1 MQDHSETICK
11 GSYLKGNLRIHDVL
25 AGGEKMGNKRRLGK
39 FLFLILVGVL
49 VVGCQAKVE
58 QLPSQQQAANKSN
71 NLEKEI
77 IELKGQ
83 MNDLQKQLDEIT
95 VISGVGIK
103 NILLQNTKKTAKGK
117 LYGEFDAV
125 VTVKNNG
132 KKAIPTMKVMASL
145 EKDMLHY
152 EKREPEMVTQVQAY
166 HDLKPGQE
174 VNFNFPGFM
183 IGHPEEVHYLIVDLS
198 VSNGAG
204 DTRDDIKKIKLDVSF
219 PPGSED

>member
-1 MQDHSETICK
+1 
-11 GSYLKGNLRIHDVL
+11 
-25 AGGEKMGNKRRLGK
+25 MGNKRRFGK
-39 FLFLILVGVL
+39 FLFLILVGVF

-58 QLPSQQQAANKSN
+58 QLPSQQQTANASKD
-71 NLEKEI
+71 LEKEI
-77 IELKGQ
+77 SELKDQ
-83 MNDLQKQLDEIT
+83 MNDLQKQLDEVT

-103 NILLQNTKKTAKGK
+103 DIMLQNTEKTDKGK

-132 KKAIPTMKVMASL
+132 KESIPTMKVMTSL
-145 EKDMLHY
+145 ERDMLHY
-152 EKREPEMVTQVQAY
+152 EKRKPEMMTQVQAY

-204 DTRDDIKKIKLDVSF
+204 NTRDDIKKIKLDVAF